1 MSRKYQYIKF
11 FLMMVSYEAKS
22 AVEACHG
29 GSHNKIN
36 FSDELMTQCVLMQLP
51 MVFLKLPRPSWTRW
65 YKDMRIVLPY
75 ANVRHAILKVL
86 KGHRNTEAVKNHFK
100 LQFLFPYS

>member
-1 MSRKYQYIKF
+1 
-11 FLMMVSYEAKS
+11 MVTHEAKS

-51 MVFLKLPRPSWTRW
+51 MVFLTLPRPSWTRW

-75 ANVRHAILKVL
+75 ANVRHAILEVL
-86 KGHRNTEAVKNHFK
+86 KGHRNIEAVNFISKYYFHLHIHMSLK
-100 LQFLFPYS
+100 